1 MPRPQRTTRPQP
13 GRWSEKG
20 IRNELRQIQ
29 LDLRKFKFSAA
40 DVMYL
45 HRRIAELQSE
55 LKQVVI
61 GRLEAKQAEAKK
73 SPRKRQR
80 TRRHSVPRAPRPPR
94 LVAATSASYK
104 MRCLYSAV

>member
-61 GRLEAKQAEAKK
+61 GRLEAKQAEAEE
-73 SPRKRQR
+73 
-80 TRRHSVPRAPRPPR
+80 
-94 LVAATSASYK
+94 VAKEAAKNQAS
-104 MRCLYSAV
+104 